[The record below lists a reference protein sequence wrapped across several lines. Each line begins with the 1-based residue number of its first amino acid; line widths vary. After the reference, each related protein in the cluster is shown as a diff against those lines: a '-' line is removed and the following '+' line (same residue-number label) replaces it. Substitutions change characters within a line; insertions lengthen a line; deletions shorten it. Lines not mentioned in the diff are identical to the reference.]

1 MNRFLIQLRQKTPFI
16 AEISLLLFLLGL
28 FFPVKAAQSIGWVGL
43 FLTGTLS
50 LIAHPKMKR
59 DWLWVAACLLMLA
72 AGWWGMQVSNDP
84 RMSWTAFW
92 SYQTIG
98 KGFLCALALS
108 LIPFSQVQIRRLL
121 AFLLLMLLARNLMMM
136 VYGYQHPVFLGG
148 AHLASEVSLIA
159 YRSQADHA
167 VLLFPF
173 VLAAMLIWKKCIN
186 AALILMVMEVVLLA
200 STGWRGAWMGFAGA
214 CLLLLVMF
222 RAWRTVLFLALG
234 AVSVGII
241 GLLASST
248 NIIAMAINRGVGD
261 SNRMNGVWRPVF
273 DMLAQSDWLGYGFG
287 QARYLELILAYSAA
301 HPEKAIPV
309 LGDAHSMVLNF
320 AMAAGWLGAF
330 AYVAVV
336 AGGIGLCLWRLRD
349 KSLLPEQAVLLAGT
363 AAAWFGTYGL
373 LGLTD
378 QPHYNNLAVLAAL
391 TSVALASS
399 RREELE

>member
-1 MNRFLIQLRQKTPFI
+1 
-16 AEISLLLFLLGL
+16 
-28 FFPVKAAQSIGWVGL
+28 
-43 FLTGTLS
+43 
-50 LIAHPKMKR
+50 
-59 DWLWVAACLLMLA
+59 
-72 AGWWGMQVSNDP
+72 
-84 RMSWTAFW
+84 
-92 SYQTIG
+92 
-98 KGFLCALALS
+98 
-108 LIPFSQVQIRRLL
+108 
-121 AFLLLMLLARNLMMM
+121 
-136 VYGYQHPVFLGG
+136 
-148 AHLASEVSLIA
+148 
-159 YRSQADHA
+159 
-167 VLLFPF
+167 
-173 VLAAMLIWKKCIN
+173 
-186 AALILMVMEVVLLA
+186 MEVVLLA

>member
-1 MNRFLIQLRQKTPFI
+1 MNRFLIQLRQQTPFI

-43 FLTGTLS
+43 FLIGTLS
-50 LIAHPKMKR
+50 LISHPKMKR

-108 LIPFSQVQIRRLL
+108 AIPFSQVQIRRLL
-121 AFLLLMLLARNLMMM
+121 AFLLLMLFARNLMMM
-136 VYGYQHPVFLGG
+136 VYGYQHPVFLRGG
-148 AHLASEVSLIA
+148 YLANQIA
-159 YRSQADHA
+159 LLEYRSQVDHA
-167 VLLFPF
+167 VLLSPF
-173 VLAAMLIWKKCIN
+173 VLAAMLVWKKWIN
-186 AALILMVMEVVLLA
+186 TALILMGLEIVLLA
-200 STGWRGAWMGFAGA
+200 STGWRGSWMGFAGA

-222 RAWRTVLFLALG
+222 RAWRTVLILALG
-234 AVSVGII
+234 TVSVGVI

-261 SNRMNGVWRPVF
+261 SNRMNGVWRPVV
-273 DMLAQSDWLGYGFG
+273 DMLAQSNWQGYGFG
-287 QARYLELILAYSAA
+287 QARYLELISAYSSA

-320 AMAAGWLGAF
+320 AMAAGWLGAL

-336 AGGIGLCLWRLRD
+336 ACGIGLCLWRLRD
-349 KSLLPEQAVLLAGT
+349 KPLLPEQAVLLAGT

-378 QPHYNNLAVLAAL
+378 QPHYNNLAVLAVL